1 MKTIKLE
8 AKENRILSD
17 ILNVPAKDLTLSET
31 MKRSP
36 ILEKVEKLIEGENYV
51 DGTIEFEDLE
61 INLILEEIKGLTKIP
76 NVLVAR
82 IITSIKNK
90 LETE

>member
-1 MKTIKLE
+1 MKTINLS
-8 AKENRILSD
+8 ASENKILSEV
-17 ILNVPAKDLTLSET
+17 LNVPVKDLSLSEI

>member
-1 MKTIKLE
+1 MKTIKFE
-8 AKENRILSD
+8 AKENRLLSD
-17 ILNVPAKDLTLSET
+17 ILNVPTKDLTLSEI

-61 INLILEEIKGLTKIP
+61 INLILEEIKGLTKVP

-90 LETE
+90 LEKE